1 MGDKNLH
8 TYRQEDDAAKE
19 LGLETAG
26 DGLAETDAEQVTR
39 YGEEEG
45 YEAYDEERK
54 RDGGERRVA

>member
-26 DGLAETDAEQVTR
+26 DGLAETDAEQVTSN
-39 YGEEEG
+39 GE
-45 YEAYDEERK
+45 
-54 RDGGERRVA
+54 